1 MERELSSQN
10 EHYLAE
16 LVASGVFPSREA
28 ALNAAVEALKLQG
41 SDIPYVPDEHLEAV
55 EAAIKSI
62 RRDGTFPVDD
72 EHWRRLDRLVDAISG

>member
-28 ALNAAVEALKLQG
+28 ALNAAVEALRIQATDVRCTFAVSTAQG
-41 SDIPYVPDEHLEAV
+41 LS
-55 EAAIKSI
+55 
-62 RRDGTFPVDD
+62 PVDD
-72 EHWRRLDRLVDAISG
+72 EHWRRLDRLIDAVSG